1 MSLFTEV
8 PDAHVVLCRRGV
20 FQQTSVYRRENRL
33 FAKVG
38 NGKYVGLRDHK
49 QTTDPKVFW
58 DYIDVDYDVE
68 RVSSAIILSGAVT
81 ESRSKRHNRKRLAA

>member
-20 FQQTSVYRRENRL
+20 FHQTTVYRRENRL